1 MRINGDVSA
10 LVERFA
16 AHRLGGLAV
25 DTDGHQDFSV
35 GGALS
40 HGVVVNVGEPD
51 AIVGTDRHAVGAG
64 ENLLVAPA
72 IKKFTAAIEDDD
84 RGVAAVEHIDVAL
97 GVDGDAGDVVGPSV
111 GHLAPFFDYLVEKI
125 TTAGL

>member
-1 MRINGDVSA
+1 MRINRDVSA

-25 DTDGHQDFSV
+25 DADGHQDFSV

-40 HGVVVNVGEPD
+40 HGVVINVGEPD
-51 AIVGTDRHAVGAG
+51 AIVGTDGDAVGAG

-72 IKKFTAAIEDDD
+72 MEKFPAAVEDDD
-84 RGVAAVEHIDVAL
+84 RGGAAVEHIDVAL
-97 GVDGDAGDVVGPSV
+97 GADADTPHAVGPFTA
-111 GHLAPFFDYLVEKI
+111 HLPPPLPYTLPH
-125 TTAGL
+125 TPP